1 MSPRPSRPR
10 RQLPELSRLELQCL
24 RRLWTLGEGS
34 VRAVHSALPDAPSY
48 STVRKIFERLEEKG
62 AVARVRL
69 DGRAWVYRSA
79 VPPADMIRKEVRRL
93 LDGLFDGQ
101 GGALAA
107 QLADMNALTL
117 QDLREIERRTGWE
130 SGGAASDRSAP
141 DRAASGRSASD
152 RSASDRAASDRSA
165 LDCSADDAAAGDPSR
180 AARHD
185 RRGGPER

>member
-1 MSPRPSRPR
+1 
-10 RQLPELSRLELQCL
+10 
-24 RRLWTLGEGS
+24 
-34 VRAVHSALPDAPSY
+34 
-48 STVRKIFERLEEKG
+48 
-62 AVARVRL
+62 
-69 DGRAWVYRSA
+69 
-79 VPPADMIRKEVRRL
+79 MIRKEVRRL